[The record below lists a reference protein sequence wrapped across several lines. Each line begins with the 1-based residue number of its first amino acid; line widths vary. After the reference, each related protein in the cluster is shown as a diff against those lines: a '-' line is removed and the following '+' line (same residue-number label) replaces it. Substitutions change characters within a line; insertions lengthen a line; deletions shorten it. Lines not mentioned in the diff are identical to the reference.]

1 MQAELITC
9 SKHVAEMVFE
19 RLFLCLEVADLQQE
33 HGWQRALEDIL
44 SVVVNKTALSS
55 RLSSVPLGMQLM
67 VTPQSLISQQKAQ
80 AGQAD

>member
-19 RLFLCLEVADLQQE
+19 RLFLCLEVTDLQQE
-33 HGWQRALEDIL
+33 QGWKRALENIL
-44 SVVVNKTALSS
+44 SVVVNKTALNSG
-55 RLSSVPLGMQLM
+55 LSSVPLGMQLRVIPM
-67 VTPQSLISQQKAQ
+67 SLGSQQKAP